1 MVCFESPC
9 QLQGSP
15 WFTQVFLICSLHQS
29 DKPGHTIRFTVSAVN
44 RNSLL
49 PQDQAHFQICFL
61 IFFPRVDGFHTEC
74 SGEGFRASQP
84 SSVTQLGWGQTVDAH
99 WVMGAHGPWAAA
111 SQSVVQLQTLFPGC
125 THACSLETLCS
136 QVFVQIKSLH
146 MNMQES
152 NHQERLLAKF
162 IKFCEWLCKEHPG
175 RATPALKLVNPSS
188 TAIRWGR
195 SDGDFFYCC
204 LTVRWTLAMR
214 HRFKAPSQAVW
225 GIRLKDF
232 S

>member
-1 MVCFESPC
+1 MRSLWAGEALALAHWGRLVIPKKTHPQSVLSTETPYYPRIRPISR
-9 QLQGSP
+9 S
-15 WFTQVFLICSLHQS
+15 VFL
-29 DKPGHTIRFTVSAVN
+29 F
-44 RNSLL
+44 
-49 PQDQAHFQICFL
+49 F

-84 SSVTQLGWGQTVDAH
+84 SSVTHLGWGQTVDAH
-99 WVMGAHGPWAAA
+99 WVTGAHGPWAAA
-111 SQSVVQLQTLFPGC
+111 SQSVVQLQTLFRGC

-214 HRFKAPSQAVW
+214 HRLKAPSQAVW